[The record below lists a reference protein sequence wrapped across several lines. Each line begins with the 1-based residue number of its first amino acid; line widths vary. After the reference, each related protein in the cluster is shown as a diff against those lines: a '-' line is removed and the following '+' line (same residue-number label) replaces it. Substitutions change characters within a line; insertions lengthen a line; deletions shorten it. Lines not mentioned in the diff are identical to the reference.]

1 MLHGIRLFGSK
12 DSEYQVD
19 LQVINC
25 RNNEK
30 LLDLEDD
37 CFSSVPLPFKKDK
50 IYVFDFLFDPIVL
63 IKNNHYIVKA
73 LMGANPSCYGA
84 DGVDTVECPGVTFY
98 FKDKKSNKNID
109 ATSVKCGQFHEFLFK
124 HI

>member
-73 LMGANPSCYGA
+73 LMRANLGSKPVKKNMNFSSHPKSCTNNYESGIFN
-84 DGVDTVECPGVTFY
+84 GFTSIHTVKGMIFCP
-98 FKDKKSNKNID
+98 
-109 ATSVKCGQFHEFLFK
+109 L
-124 HI
+124 